1 MHDTSIF
8 REGGVD
14 FTTGINVEDNHEV
27 NIIVTIG
34 IFEILFFD
42 LTLVWGDKDF
52 DIIAFNLID
61 KVVGLRLI
69 EGDDKILQ
77 ATDVF
82 LEGFFRA
89 QKFKRVW
96 SLAGVNSRDMFF
108 LLV

>member
-1 MHDTSIF
+1 MHNTSIF

-14 FTTGINVEDNHEV
+14 FATGINIKDNHEV
-27 NIIVTIG
+27 NIVVTIRV
-34 IFEILFFD
+34 FEILLFD
-42 LTLVWGDKDF
+42 LTFIWSDEDF
-52 DIIAFNLID
+52 YIITFNLIN
-61 KVVGLRLI
+61 KMVGFRFI

-77 ATDVF
+77 ATNIF
-82 LEGFFRA
+82 LEGLFRT

>member
-8 REGGVD
+8 RESGVD
-14 FTTGINVEDNHEV
+14 FATGINVEDNHEV
-27 NIIVTIG
+27 NIVVTIG

-42 LTLVWGDKDF
+42 LTFVWSDKDF

-89 QKFKRVW
+89 QKFKRIW

>member
-1 MHDTSIF
+1 MHDTPIF

-14 FTTGINVEDNHEV
+14 FTTGINIEDNHEV
-27 NIIVTIG
+27 NIIVTVR

-42 LTLVWGDKDF
+42 LTLVWSDKDF
-52 DIIAFNLID
+52 DIITFNLID
-61 KVVGLRLI
+61 KVVSFRLI

-77 ATDVF
+77 ATNVF